1 MPHYVYILASRPH
14 GAIYIGE
21 TTDLRRRVD
30 QHRAGAVTAH
40 TKMYNIRHLVWFEVH
55 VEPQEA
61 RLRERR
67 LKRWRRR
74 WKDDL
79 IATINPHWQDITAL
93 IPD

>member
-21 TTDLRRRVD
+21 TADLRRRVE
-30 QHRAGAVTAH
+30 QHRAGAVKAH
-40 TKMYNIRHLVWFEVH
+40 TKQYGIRHLVWFEIH
-55 VEPQEA
+55 DDPQEA

-79 IATINPHWQDITAL
+79 IAEHNPHWQDITAL